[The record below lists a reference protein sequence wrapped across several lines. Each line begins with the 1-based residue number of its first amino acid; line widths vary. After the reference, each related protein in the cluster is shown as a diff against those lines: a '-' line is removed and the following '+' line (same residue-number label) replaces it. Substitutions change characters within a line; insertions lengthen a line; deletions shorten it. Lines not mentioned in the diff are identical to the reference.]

1 MVESESNETGLP
13 RFGLWSDDT
22 LPDTHQDKIDG
33 QKISWNF
40 DLNGDAIEKK
50 GRKKKVA
57 KKKVAKKLVPINDD
71 SALEKR
77 LSDALAKIEEL
88 ELENESL
95 KKQIKD
101 FVSGEVWTCQ
111 PTKSPEGD
119 SEATPRFPEP
129 TLSNA
134 TQPWDGE
141 TDEET
146 ENSSEATLELPTP
159 PSHEEVVEAVV
170 EEVVLEMCYEVVYLH
185 NTVEEDSPV
194 LEGGADEDFH
204 VCQTCGYDGKTE
216 QEIVCDDCGCREGL
230 VGIGH
235 EAKFGISANR
245 IGDWVHYGDGT
256 VHAFG
261 GDAKPYGVKV
271 WRKIFEACDF
281 EFPKGGSSAVKK
293 MWESFHEEEES
304 ESDEEDSES
313 DEEKE
318 DWIEIDFEGVE
329 YWEDQAT
336 SRVFGDAEFGS
347 DCKGVQYYDKRIH
360 IGTWNSDCDYLD
372 WTDDKWRIIHETRMD

>member
-1 MVESESNETGLP
+1 M
-13 RFGLWSDDT
+13 
-22 LPDTHQDKIDG
+22 
-33 QKISWNF
+33 
-40 DLNGDAIEKK
+40 
-50 GRKKKVA
+50 
-57 KKKVAKKLVPINDD
+57 
-71 SALEKR
+71 
-77 LSDALAKIEEL
+77 
-88 ELENESL
+88 
-95 KKQIKD
+95 
-101 FVSGEVWTCQ
+101 SGEVWTCQ

-281 EFPKGGSSAVKK
+281 EFPKGGSSEVKK
-293 MWESFHEEEES
+293 MWMSLHEVEES
-304 ESDEEDSES
+304 E
-313 DEEKE
+313 
-318 DWIEIDFEGVE
+318 
-329 YWEDQAT
+329 
-336 SRVFGDAEFGS
+336 
-347 DCKGVQYYDKRIH
+347 
-360 IGTWNSDCDYLD
+360 
-372 WTDDKWRIIHETRMD
+372 

>member
-1 MVESESNETGLP
+1 MVRESVTGLP

-40 DLNGDAIEKK
+40 DLNGDPIEKK

-71 SALEKR
+71 SVLEKR

-111 PTKSPEGD
+111 PTKSPE
-119 SEATPRFPEP
+119 P
-129 TLSNA
+129 TLSNE
-134 TQPWDGE
+134 TVPFDGE

-146 ENSSEATLELPTP
+146 ENSSP
-159 PSHEEVVEAVV
+159 PEVESVRSDGLSPEE
-170 EEVVLEMCYEVVYLH
+170 EEFDYS
-185 NTVEEDSPV
+185 T

-235 EAKFGISANR
+235 EAKFGISATR

-261 GDAKPYGVKV
+261 GDATPYGVKV
-271 WRKIFEACDF
+271 WRKIFEACDL
-281 EFPKGGSSAVKK
+281 EFPKKGGTPAVKK
-293 MWESFHEEEES
+293 IWESFHEEEES

-318 DWIEIDFEGVE
+318 DWIEITFEGVE

-336 SRVFGDAEFGS
+336 SRVFGDPEFGS
-347 DCKGVQYYDKRIH
+347 DWKGVQFYDKRIH
-360 IGTWNSDCDYLD
+360 IGTWNSDCDRID
-372 WTDDKWRIIHETRMD
+372 WTDDKWRIAHETRTD